1 MRFVMSLSK
10 LKEILRELIKQ
21 ELKELEEAS
30 YTANIPGY
38 QSPYAFTDLKKDKKK
53 KKKQATA
60 GGYKLAEIYYRDL
73 KNDESR
79 SPKQKVWHA
88 VREVRDSLVHLEKTL
103 NHTIRLKNELN
114 IDSRTYY
121 KYAHNGLTKISE
133 RLVRLAAKIGQLK

>member
-1 MRFVMSLSK
+1 MK
-10 LKEILRELIKQ
+10 LKD
-21 ELKELEEAS
+21 ELEKYIVAYLQEEQEELDEMSTTAS
-30 YTANIPGY
+30 VPGY
-38 QSPYAFTDLKKDKKK
+38 QTPYAFTDPKKDKKK

>member
-21 ELKELEEAS
+21 ELEEAS
-30 YTANIPGY
+30 YTSNIPGY
-38 QSPYAFTDLKKDKKK
+38 QTPYAFTDPKKDKKK

-121 KYAHNGLTKISE
+121 KYAHNGLTKIGE
-133 RLVRLAAKIGQLK
+133 KLVRLANKIGQLK